1 MIPEESE
8 KAPRW
13 LLDEPVEIGVV
24 DYGMG
29 NRRSVEKAFEHIG
42 ASVTISSDPER
53 LREAAGLVVPG
64 VGAFPRG
71 MANLR
76 ELGLD
81 ELLRERVAHGTPVLG
96 ICLGMQLGFERSTE
110 QGGTPGLG
118 LIAGEVRELPRAVA
132 PSGAHPEGD
141 TQTTHSKHPEGH
153 AQTSYSEHP
162 EGDTLKGAGRQ
173 VGGLGALKLPHIGWN
188 EVTFTGRSPLTEG
201 LPERC
206 AFYHVHSFAPVPSA
220 REDVL
225 GRSVY
230 GAPFA
235 SVVAH
240 ESFYG
245 VQFHPEKSSA
255 AGLRLLANF
264 ARICTRSAVTVG

>member
-1 MIPEESE
+1 MS
-8 KAPRW
+8 
-13 LLDEPVEIGVV
+13 LLDEPVEIAVM

-29 NRRSVEKAFEHIG
+29 NRRSVEKALTHIG
-42 ASVTISSDPER
+42 ASVSVTNDHDR
-53 LREAAGLVVPG
+53 LRAAAGLIVPG

-81 ELLRERVAHGTPVLG
+81 ELLRERLAQGTPVLG
-96 ICLGMQLGFERSTE
+96 ICLGMQLGFERSIE
-110 QGGTPGLG
+110 QGGTQGLG
-118 LIAGEVRELPRAVA
+118 VIAGEVREL
-132 PSGAHPEGD
+132 
-141 TQTTHSKHPEGH
+141 
-153 AQTSYSEHP
+153 EH
-162 EGDTLKGAGRQ
+162 GS
-173 VGGLGALKLPHIGWN
+173 LKLPHIGWN
-188 EVTFTGRSPLTEG
+188 EVSFSASSPLTED
-201 LPERC
+201 LPQRC

-225 GRSVY
+225 GMAEY

-264 ARICTRSAVTVG
+264 ARICARSVVPVAS

>member
-1 MIPEESE
+1 MSTED
-8 KAPRW
+8 ARR
-13 LLDEPVEIGVV
+13 LLEEPVEIAVV

-42 ASVTISSDPER
+42 ACVTVTNDHDS
-53 LREAAGLVVPG
+53 LRKASGLVVPG

-81 ELLRERVAHGTPVLG
+81 ELLCESVGQGKPVLG

-110 QGGTPGLG
+110 QGGTLGLG
-118 LIAGEVRELPRAVA
+118 LIEGEVREL
-132 PSGAHPEGD
+132 
-141 TQTTHSKHPEGH
+141 
-153 AQTSYSEHP
+153 EH
-162 EGDTLKGAGRQ
+162 GR
-173 VGGLGALKLPHIGWN
+173 LKLPHIGWN
-188 EVTFTGRSPLTEG
+188 EVAFTGSSPLTEG

-206 AFYHVHSFAPVPSA
+206 AFYHVHSFAPVPS
-220 REDVL
+220 RPQDIL
-225 GRSVY
+225 GTSVY
-230 GAPFA
+230 DAPFA

-255 AGLRLLANF
+255 GGLRLLANF
-264 ARICTRSAVTVG
+264 ARICLRSAVTVAQ